1 MIDGMIYKESTPEY
15 DLYVSSIDCVDT
27 TDTIEYEVRVY
38 KNRSYQFTKSV
49 FGRVARTY
57 AGLDIEKFKL
67 EEHL

>member
-1 MIDGMIYKESTPEY
+1 MIDGMIHKESTPDY

-27 TDTIEYEVRVY
+27 TDTVDYEVRVY
-38 KNRSYQFTKSV
+38 KNKSYQFIKSV

-67 EEHL
+67 TEHL